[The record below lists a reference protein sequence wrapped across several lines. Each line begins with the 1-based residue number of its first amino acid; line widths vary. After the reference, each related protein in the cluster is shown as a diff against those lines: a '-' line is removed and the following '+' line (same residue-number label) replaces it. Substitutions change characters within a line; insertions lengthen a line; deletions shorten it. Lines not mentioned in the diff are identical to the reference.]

1 MKSVLLSVCLVAAAV
16 SAPTT
21 LYPTRVSNLE
31 DDVAMGTAIPSS
43 LNCIPS
49 TQTAVLQADQHEV
62 HAVTVEMP
70 KRASLQH
77 ASPET
82 WGTLPMSDSAYEQ
95 SPYEQSPAT
104 TVLRVAMN

>member
-1 MKSVLLSVCLVAAAV
+1 MKHVLLSLCLTTAALSSPAQV
-16 SAPTT
+16 HF
-21 LYPTRVSNLE
+21 TRALSL
-31 DDVAMGTAIPSS
+31 DGDVAMGTAIPLT
-43 LNCIPS
+43 LNCVPS
-49 TQTAVLQADQHEV
+49 TALPCDQHEV
-62 HAVTVEMP
+62 HAVVVDMP
-70 KRASLQH
+70 QRASLSH